1 MSRPF
6 RLEAVARMRESQRDA
21 ARAQLADALQ
31 AAEVLSGRHDEVL
44 RQCDVLLEQRR
55 VATASGTADANWLL
69 NAGRYELV
77 LRADEGRILE
87 NVRAI
92 ETEIDR
98 RRELLANAER
108 EVRALELLRERD
120 ERKAREEQN
129 RRAAR
134 RLDEFAS
141 QRAYQTA
148 QQPPSFT

>member
-31 AAEVLSGRHDEVL
+31 AAEVLDQRLEGVL
-44 RQCDVLLEQRR
+44 QQCQTLLDQRR
-55 VATASGTADANWLL
+55 TATAQGAADAGWLL
-69 NAGRYELV
+69 NAGRYEVV
-77 LRADEGRILE
+77 LRADEKRINE
-87 NVRAI
+87 NRLAI
-92 ETEIDR
+92 EAEIDR
-98 RRELLANAER
+98 RRQLVADAER

-120 ERKAREEQN
+120 ERKAREKEN

-141 QRAYQTA
+141 QKAFHSA
-148 QQPPSFT
+148 QRPASLT